1 MNIRQFKKRYYL
13 CKDDFGNRLYPG
25 DTVEIKLSFGN
36 KYPYQSLIYWNRLDG
51 AFIDQH
57 PSSTIFNR
65 GSHDP
70 LRSVLKQKPFFY
82 SQASYEDPDSDEKV
96 AQHGYIK
103 KIKSTW
109 NTHKK

>member
-51 AFIDQH
+51 AFIDAS
-57 PSSTIFNR
+57 PSSKLFNNGNDVHR
-65 GSHDP
+65 S
-70 LRSVLKQKPFFY
+70 LRSVLKQKPFLY
-82 SQASYEDPDSDEKV
+82 DQYGSDEKV